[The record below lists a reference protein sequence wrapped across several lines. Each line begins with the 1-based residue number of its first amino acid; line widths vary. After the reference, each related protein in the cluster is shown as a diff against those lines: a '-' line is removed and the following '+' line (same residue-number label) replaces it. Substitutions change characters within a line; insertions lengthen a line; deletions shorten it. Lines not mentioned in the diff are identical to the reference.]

1 MEKVKEK
8 ANMGIEND
16 LEKGAHETGLTGL
29 MRKIVGTVS
38 SLIDLVFY
46 EQQVVK
52 IQWPDFNK

>member
-1 MEKVKEK
+1 
-8 ANMGIEND
+8 MGIEND